1 MFLSHSL
8 VSTYATEKCAAP
20 TRFHTLED
28 PNDCPEPSRMTDAS
42 SPLFD
47 PPTENPGFE
56 PVASVSELVEGKV
69 LQRVRP
75 SGDAVCLVRYKGEI
89 SALSDIC
96 THQHFSMSLGD
107 LLEDGTLQC
116 AWHGAR
122 YDCKSGEVKQIP
134 ATAPLPVF
142 HVRLDGDTILVGPRC
157 ERIDE
162 KSKVSTVRVP

>member
-1 MFLSHSL
+1 MTS
-8 VSTYATEKCAAP
+8 AP
-20 TRFHTLED
+20 RPVFD
-28 PNDCPEPSRMTDAS
+28 SPAGNPE
-42 SPLFD
+42 
-47 PPTENPGFE
+47 FE
-56 PVASVSELVEGKV
+56 PVASISDLTKGTV

-75 SGDAVCLVRYKGEI
+75 SGDAVCLVQYKGEI

-122 YDCKSGEVKQIP
+122 YDCKSGEVKQVP

-142 HVRLDGDTILVGPRC
+142 QVRLDGDTILVGPRC
-157 ERIDE
+157 KRIDG
-162 KSKVSTVRVP
+162 KYVSSMVRVP